1 MVNVGR
7 SSWFNVGRSS
17 VKTFLHY
24 LHTNQ
29 LEIQPTF
36 SHLNSNS
43 SMVRVFLRRSKGCG
57 FESRRFGEL
66 GIFKSKSK
74 NNSKKI
80 VITIF
85 KSEFKKSLKGRDTLD
100 AKD

>member
-36 SHLNSNS
+36 SHLNPNS
-43 SMVRVFLRRSKGCG
+43 LMVRVFLRRSKGCG
-57 FESRRFGEL
+57 FESRFGEL
-66 GIFKSKSK
+66 GIFLSK
-74 NNSKKI
+74 NNSKNI

-85 KSEFKKSLKGRDTLD
+85 KSELKKSRFISFK
-100 AKD
+100 